1 MAELKVYF
9 IRHGWTDRNESGKC
23 CGRTDALV
31 SEAGWAALRDLRDQY
46 EYPKVEKVYSSPAI
60 RCRETASVFFPGQE
74 PEILDGFWELD
85 FGEAEDKPAME
96 MDKHID
102 MDFMKWIHQEM
113 DCMFPGGETLLEAR
127 FRVQAAMTRL
137 VKDCADRGIKEAAV
151 VAHGEILSLLMSAC
165 LITEEPR
172 EAFLL
177 CPNGMGYV
185 AVLDTEDWFK
195 EQKMTFTG
203 FLPEGA
209 ERPKPE
215 DSPYF
220 ARFKEE

>member
-9 IRHGWTDRNESGKC
+9 IRHGLTDRNEMGKC

-31 SEAGWAALRDLRDQY
+31 CEAGWTELKNLRDNY
-46 EYPKVEKVYSSPAI
+46 EYPKVEKVYASPAI

-74 PEILDGFWELD
+74 PELLNGFWELD
-85 FGEAEDKPAME
+85 FGEAEDQYAAELSKLPAFE
-96 MDKHID
+96 
-102 MDFMKWIHQEM
+102 KWLRQDM
-113 DCMFPGGETLLEAR
+113 DCMFPEGETLLEAR

-137 VKDCADRGIKEAAV
+137 VRDCADRGITKAAV

-165 LITEEPR
+165 LITEESP
-172 EAFLL
+172 EAFML

-195 EQKMTFTG
+195 EQKMTFCG

-209 ERPKPE
+209 ERPRPE

-220 ARFKEE
+220 SKSDEEE